1 MMLPTG
7 LLLALSGA
15 AVRIFAISHE
25 TALLRGPGSATNA
38 AMLRGTFLLADF
50 GTMALALGLALTS
63 FATLGV
69 TGLILTILATPLTLL
84 LGDGLPRAFTQQG
97 SGTGRGGLIALLGSL
112 SGGASEDADS
122 AWCRAALASLLAVH
136 PAEDVGEERQMIRRI
151 FDFADVQVKDVMV
164 PLVDVTALRDD
175 SSLAQAV
182 RTVRRQG
189 HSRLPIFH
197 ERMPNIVGMMHAF
210 DLLVPGEATRV
221 KDRMKPATYIPDM
234 VLANDVLRRLQREGV
249 NLAVVVDEYGG
260 AVGILTIEDLLEEI
274 VGEIADEYD
283 READPVRKQEEGR
296 FHVGARAEV
305 KELNERFPWRLPE
318 GDYETL
324 GGLLLHHFEGIP
336 SVGECFAMPYATLR
350 ILRTRQRSIEEVEV
364 IEVEP
369 GDTEE

>member
-1 MMLPTG
+1 
-7 LLLALSGA
+7 
-15 AVRIFAISHE
+15 
-25 TALLRGPGSATNA
+25 
-38 AMLRGTFLLADF
+38 
-50 GTMALALGLALTS
+50 
-63 FATLGV
+63 
-69 TGLILTILATPLTLL
+69 
-84 LGDGLPRAFTQQG
+84 
-97 SGTGRGGLIALLGSL
+97 
-112 SGGASEDADS
+112 
-122 AWCRAALASLLAVH
+122 
-136 PAEDVGEERQMIRRI
+136 
-151 FDFADVQVKDVMV
+151 
-164 PLVDVTALRDD
+164 
-175 SSLAQAV
+175 
-182 RTVRRQG
+182 
-189 HSRLPIFH
+189 
-197 ERMPNIVGMMHAF
+197 
-210 DLLVPGEATRV
+210 
-221 KDRMKPATYIPDM
+221 M